1 MLTPVVRRNRTVFT
15 RCNWFSGHVD
25 AWCYWPTARLISIQ
39 QQHTN
44 TFTCQTLA
52 HLHTHKHIHYS
63 HICWCVDGW
72 LLSSQQASLVVLKR
86 GSWGILITLYSQ
98 TAEADVVL
106 ARCINTPPHRDDGKH
121 VVPRK
126 GRKMDAMHKNCS
138 LSLPPSDFKALG
150 SSFFFSPKNSAD
162 LMFWWWCFTAL

>member
-25 AWCYWPTARLISIQ
+25 AWCYWPTSRLISIQ
-39 QQHTN
+39 PQHTN

-106 ARCINTPPHRDDGKH
+106 ARCINTPPHRDDGK
-121 VVPRK
+121 R
-126 GRKMDAMHKNCS
+126 ASS
-138 LSLPPSDFKALG
+138 LEKVAKWTRCTKIAVFRYRRLILKHSGAV
-150 SSFFFSPKNSAD
+150 SSFHPRIQQI
-162 LMFWWWCFTAL
+162 